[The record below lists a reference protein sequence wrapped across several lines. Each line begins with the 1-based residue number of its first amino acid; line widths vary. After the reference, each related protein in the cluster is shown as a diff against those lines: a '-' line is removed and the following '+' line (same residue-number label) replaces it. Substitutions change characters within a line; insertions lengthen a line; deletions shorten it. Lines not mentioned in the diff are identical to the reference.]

1 VSSTQPNLLVGL
13 TNLLGQTV
21 KQQFTVEAESA
32 KSQRANGPA
41 LFTAKKRFTSKS
53 SDGSTFELRL
63 IEQNQQ
69 PEADFYVVRVNAV
82 AQDSRYFVV
91 EPQIEVKVT
100 TSVNLADVQIGVA
113 DRDQAAPKLQKVEGN
128 NQLKLDGDQQSK
140 LFVRFNVKDRVKGTN
155 KEAHQT
161 FVRFTHVKSGREIVF
176 LAQTSSANQY
186 AADVD
191 FLSNSKNFRH
201 QSGAYN
207 IDLIVS
213 DSLFETPVTQR
224 LAEIKLLFTEEQTT
238 SGLEDKSRLYSA
250 LPEIKHTFRLPEST
264 PPVVVSTVFTALC
277 LAPIALLLVLWL
289 AIGFNLSK
297 FSFSLG
303 GLLFHVSL
311 GAIFGL
317 FYCYWTHLNMFQ
329 TLRYLLLLGGVA
341 LFSGNK
347 LLRNLHNSKYIL
359 IA

>member
-1 VSSTQPNLLVGL
+1 M
-13 TNLLGQTV
+13 
-21 KQQFTVEAESA
+21 
-32 KSQRANGPA
+32 
-41 LFTAKKRFTSKS
+41 FTAKKKFTSKS

-63 IEQNQQ
+63 IEANQQ
-69 PEADFYVVRVNAV
+69 PEAEFYVVRVNAA

-91 EPQIEVKVT
+91 EPQVEVKVT
-100 TSVNLADVQIGVA
+100 TSVNLADVQVGVA
-113 DRDQAAPKLQKVEGN
+113 DRDQTAPKLQKVEGN

-140 LFVRFNVKDRVKGTN
+140 LFVKFNVKDRVKGTN

-176 LAQTSSANQY
+176 LAQGSSGNQY

-191 FLSNSKNFRH
+191 FLSNAKNFRY

-207 IDLIVS
+207 VDLIVS

-224 LAEIKLLFTEEQTT
+224 LAEIKLSFTEEQTT
-238 SGLEDKSRLYSA
+238 SGLEDRSKLYSP

-277 LAPIALLLVLWL
+277 LAPLALLLVLWL
-289 AIGFNLSK
+289 AIGVNFSK
-297 FSFSLG
+297 FSFSLA

-311 GAIFGL
+311 AAIFGL

-329 TLRYLLLLGGVA
+329 TLRYLLLLGVVA

-347 LLRNLHNSKYIL
+347 LLRNLHNSKYLIHNYNIL
-359 IA
+359 FLKI